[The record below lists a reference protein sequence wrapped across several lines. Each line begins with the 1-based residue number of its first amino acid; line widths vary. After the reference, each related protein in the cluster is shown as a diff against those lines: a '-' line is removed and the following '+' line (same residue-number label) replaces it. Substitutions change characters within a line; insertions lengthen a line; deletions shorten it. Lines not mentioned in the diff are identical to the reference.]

1 MNNEFTKL
9 NVEFTYLPV
18 INFSMQQN
26 KVPIIRFF
34 SIKNLTDNDLQNLKI
49 TLTTNPDFATSS
61 SVIISSLPPNEIIS
75 VDTLNLLMN
84 YTFFSQLTEKINGN
98 FNLEILEGDV
108 SIYKNTYSIDVL
120 AFDQWS
126 GVSILPE
133 MLSAFITPNHPSI
146 SPIINRASEILN
158 KWTGNPSM
166 DEYQSCN
173 PNRVRSQIA
182 AIYSALAEL
191 SVIYCTAP
199 SSFEEYG
206 QRIRLCDS
214 VLNNKYGTCLD
225 MALLFASCIEAI
237 GIHPLIII
245 MQGHAFAGG
254 WLIGETFPDVIN
266 DDISLLSKRIA
277 DGINEIVL
285 VECTCMNA
293 GQNIEFDNAVQLA
306 NRKLLATD
314 QFTLFID
321 VKRSRFSGIRPLPQ
335 RALKDNNWV
344 LNGTDEN
351 NTEQNPIMPTS
362 IHRYDLNTTNAE
374 IKITKQLLWE
384 RKLLDLSL
392 RNNLLNIRINK
403 NTLQLISTDVDKL
416 EDSLADGEEFQ
427 ILPKPNDWSNSLY
440 DFGIYH
446 SIHPSEPIIDLIK
459 HEITHKR
466 LRSYLSDL
474 ELNKS
479 LIHLYRSSRLS
490 LEENGANT
498 LYLALGL
505 LKWYESP
512 NSERPRFAPILLLP
526 VEIIRK
532 SSLKGYVIR
541 TREEET
547 MMNITLLEML
557 RQNFGITISGLD
569 PLPKDNSGSDVKL
582 IFSMIR
588 KGIMGQKKWDV
599 EEQAILGTFSFNK
612 FIMWNDIHNNAEK
625 LCENKVV
632 ASLMSGKV
640 EWEVNDEMAD
650 AIELDH
656 KLTPA
661 DIALP
666 ISADSSQLEA
676 INDAANNKSFI
687 LHGPP
692 GTGKSQTIT
701 NIIANALYK
710 GKRVLFVAEKMAAL
724 SVVQKRL
731 ESIGLAPFCLE
742 LHSNKTKKTSI
753 LSQLKETS
761 EIVKYISPENFEE
774 ESNRLFELRS
784 QLNGY
789 VESLHRKYS
798 FSLSLYESI
807 IGYLSIDTEQEFE
820 ISHDLI
826 STLTKPILKS
836 WKEDVS
842 ELVTIGRICGHP
854 YQHPLLEMEIS
865 DFSSQIKDEIVVNLN
880 AIIYTFS
887 SIIGIREKINN
898 LFGINCTKERDQ
910 LDLLEKI
917 ITNIINIPNLSSS
930 LLSLSENEENIEDI
944 NRIIESGEKRD
955 LLKSK
960 ILASYTKEI
969 LAIPAQSLLLEWK
982 TAENNWLLFRFF
994 KQKTIIKKL
1003 SSYSITGELQKD
1015 NIVNTLQYIVSY
1027 NEEKE
1032 KIEKCNYNLPVLFGK
1047 YGKKES
1053 EDWKTI
1059 KSILD
1064 NALALNQLLV
1074 LISKN
1079 TLQVKVIRESLFKQL
1094 SEGLNIFI
1102 QLHKSTLTEYLEN
1115 MKQLKCLEE
1124 LLKKSIQV
1132 DLHKIDTKDDDWLN
1146 CCSLKCK
1153 LWLTNIDKLK
1163 DWYRWLQI
1171 SSKLKELNIGFVADD
1186 YLKKNIPTEKIYDI
1200 FTKGVYHACAEFII
1214 SKESSLQLFNG
1225 KFFNEN
1231 ITSFREINGRYQMLI
1246 QKELYAKLASSVP
1259 SFTKEASLNSE
1270 VGILQKNIRSN
1281 GRGTSIRTLFD
1292 SIPTLLS
1299 RMCPCMLM
1307 SPMSVAQYIDPN
1319 NDKFDLVVFD
1329 EASQMPTCEAIG
1341 AIARGKNVIVV
1352 GDPKQMPPTSFFSN
1366 NTIDEDNLD
1375 LEDLES
1381 ILDDCLA
1388 LSIPSKYLL
1397 WHYRSKHESLIAFS
1411 NSQYYDNKLLTFPS
1425 PDDLTTK
1432 VSFVPVQGFYDK
1444 GNSKQNK
1451 AEAKAIIDEIAIRL
1465 SDKELRKK
1473 SIGVVTFS
1481 SVQQGLIDDMLSEL
1495 FVLKPE
1501 LESLALDSPEPLFI
1515 KNLENVQG
1523 DERDII
1529 LFSIGYGPD
1538 INGKI
1543 SLNFGPLN
1551 REGGERR
1558 LNVAVSR
1565 ARYEMKVFSTLQADQ
1580 IDLKRT
1586 SSIGVAGLKNFLEYA
1601 EKGKNAIAK
1610 KQFNSS
1616 DDASIAN
1623 LIADKLKEEG
1633 YQVHTNIG
1641 CSGFKIDIGVVN
1653 PQNPSKY
1660 TLGILCDG
1668 KNYKLAKTARDR
1680 EIVQNSVLKMLGWN
1694 TCRVWSLD
1702 WWEKPEEVIK
1712 YIIDNIK
1719 QALDNNIFMNNH
1731 SDLINNK
1738 PESSSIELKEQ
1749 PKIVENVKAEYEKDY
1764 PLTTIPV
1771 FGYSYEDFLYPLQRS
1786 NILKQIEMVIQNES
1800 PISRQLL
1807 CKKVLEAWNIS
1818 RMGQRIDSYFD
1829 SLLEDISSYKTTS
1842 GNLTFFW
1849 NSKEDQNSYNYYRPN
1864 STRDAV
1870 DLPPE
1875 EVANGIHFILKQQ
1888 ISLPIQ
1894 DIIKISAQL
1903 FGFSRV
1909 GNNVE
1914 TSMRRGIETAIA
1926 RGYAKTEEN
1935 KIKII

>member
-1 MNNEFTKL
+1 MNNEFTKI

-34 SIKNLTDNDLQNLKI
+34 SINNLTDNDLQNLKI

-75 VDTLNLLMN
+75 IDSLNLLMN

-108 SIYKNTYSIDVL
+108 SIYKNTYAIDVL

-126 GVSILPE
+126 GASILPE

-191 SVIYCTAP
+191 NITYCTAP

-237 GIHPLIII
+237 GIHPLIIV
-245 MQGHAFAGG
+245 MQGHAFAGS
-254 WLIGETFPDVIN
+254 WLIGETFPDTIN
-266 DDISLLSKRIA
+266 DDVSLLSKRIA
-277 DGINEIVL
+277 DGINEIIL

-344 LNGTDEN
+344 LTDIDEKSI
-351 NTEQNPIMPTS
+351 EQNPIMPTS

-403 NTLQLISTDVDKL
+403 NTLQLISADVDKL

-427 ILPKPNDWSNSLY
+427 ILPKPNDWNNSLY
-440 DFGIYH
+440 DFGIYR
-446 SIHPSEPIIDLIK
+446 SLHPSEPIIDLIK

-479 LIHLYRSSRLS
+479 LIHLYRSSRVS

-582 IFSMIR
+582 IFSIIR

-640 EWEVNDEMAD
+640 EWEVNDEMVD
-650 AIELDH
+650 ALELDH

-761 EIVKYISPENFEE
+761 EIVKYTSPENFEE
-774 ESNRLFELRS
+774 ESNRLFELRN
-784 QLNGY
+784 QLNEY

-826 STLTKPILKS
+826 STLTKPILK
-836 WKEDVS
+836 
-842 ELVTIGRICGHP
+842 I
-854 YQHPLLEMEIS
+854 ME
-865 DFSSQIKDEIVVNLN
+865 
-880 AIIYTFS
+880 
-887 SIIGIREKINN
+887 
-898 LFGINCTKERDQ
+898 
-910 LDLLEKI
+910 
-917 ITNIINIPNLSSS
+917 
-930 LLSLSENEENIEDI
+930 
-944 NRIIESGEKRD
+944 
-955 LLKSK
+955 
-960 ILASYTKEI
+960 
-969 LAIPAQSLLLEWK
+969 
-982 TAENNWLLFRFF
+982 
-994 KQKTIIKKL
+994 
-1003 SSYSITGELQKD
+1003 
-1015 NIVNTLQYIVSY
+1015 
-1027 NEEKE
+1027 
-1032 KIEKCNYNLPVLFGK
+1032 
-1047 YGKKES
+1047 
-1053 EDWKTI
+1053 
-1059 KSILD
+1059 
-1064 NALALNQLLV
+1064 
-1074 LISKN
+1074 
-1079 TLQVKVIRESLFKQL
+1079 
-1094 SEGLNIFI
+1094 
-1102 QLHKSTLTEYLEN
+1102 
-1115 MKQLKCLEE
+1115 
-1124 LLKKSIQV
+1124 
-1132 DLHKIDTKDDDWLN
+1132 
-1146 CCSLKCK
+1146 
-1153 LWLTNIDKLK
+1153 
-1163 DWYRWLQI
+1163 
-1171 SSKLKELNIGFVADD
+1171 
-1186 YLKKNIPTEKIYDI
+1186 
-1200 FTKGVYHACAEFII
+1200 
-1214 SKESSLQLFNG
+1214 
-1225 KFFNEN
+1225 
-1231 ITSFREINGRYQMLI
+1231 
-1246 QKELYAKLASSVP
+1246 
-1259 SFTKEASLNSE
+1259 
-1270 VGILQKNIRSN
+1270 RSC
-1281 GRGTSIRTLFD
+1281 F
-1292 SIPTLLS
+1292 
-1299 RMCPCMLM
+1299 
-1307 SPMSVAQYIDPN
+1307 
-1319 NDKFDLVVFD
+1319 
-1329 EASQMPTCEAIG
+1329 
-1341 AIARGKNVIVV
+1341 
-1352 GDPKQMPPTSFFSN
+1352 
-1366 NTIDEDNLD
+1366 
-1375 LEDLES
+1375 
-1381 ILDDCLA
+1381 
-1388 LSIPSKYLL
+1388 
-1397 WHYRSKHESLIAFS
+1397 
-1411 NSQYYDNKLLTFPS
+1411 
-1425 PDDLTTK
+1425 
-1432 VSFVPVQGFYDK
+1432 
-1444 GNSKQNK
+1444 
-1451 AEAKAIIDEIAIRL
+1451 
-1465 SDKELRKK
+1465 
-1473 SIGVVTFS
+1473 
-1481 SVQQGLIDDMLSEL
+1481 
-1495 FVLKPE
+1495 
-1501 LESLALDSPEPLFI
+1501 
-1515 KNLENVQG
+1515 
-1523 DERDII
+1523 
-1529 LFSIGYGPD
+1529 
-1538 INGKI
+1538 
-1543 SLNFGPLN
+1543 
-1551 REGGERR
+1551 
-1558 LNVAVSR
+1558 
-1565 ARYEMKVFSTLQADQ
+1565 
-1580 IDLKRT
+1580 
-1586 SSIGVAGLKNFLEYA
+1586 
-1601 EKGKNAIAK
+1601 
-1610 KQFNSS
+1610 
-1616 DDASIAN
+1616 
-1623 LIADKLKEEG
+1623 
-1633 YQVHTNIG
+1633 
-1641 CSGFKIDIGVVN
+1641 
-1653 PQNPSKY
+1653 
-1660 TLGILCDG
+1660 
-1668 KNYKLAKTARDR
+1668 
-1680 EIVQNSVLKMLGWN
+1680 
-1694 TCRVWSLD
+1694 
-1702 WWEKPEEVIK
+1702 
-1712 YIIDNIK
+1712 
-1719 QALDNNIFMNNH
+1719 
-1731 SDLINNK
+1731 
-1738 PESSSIELKEQ
+1738 
-1749 PKIVENVKAEYEKDY
+1749 
-1764 PLTTIPV
+1764 
-1771 FGYSYEDFLYPLQRS
+1771 
-1786 NILKQIEMVIQNES
+1786 
-1800 PISRQLL
+1800 
-1807 CKKVLEAWNIS
+1807 
-1818 RMGQRIDSYFD
+1818 
-1829 SLLEDISSYKTTS
+1829 
-1842 GNLTFFW
+1842 
-1849 NSKEDQNSYNYYRPN
+1849 
-1864 STRDAV
+1864 
-1870 DLPPE
+1870 
-1875 EVANGIHFILKQQ
+1875 
-1888 ISLPIQ
+1888 
-1894 DIIKISAQL
+1894 
-1903 FGFSRV
+1903 
-1909 GNNVE
+1909 
-1914 TSMRRGIETAIA
+1914 
-1926 RGYAKTEEN
+1926 
-1935 KIKII
+1935 